1 LVGHVYSLVPLQ
13 MADHRLARQMR
24 RRYCFLLFL
33 CFSIIAWQSWFRRNW
48 YFAFCLCITY

>member
-48 YFAFCLCITY
+48 YFAFCLCIT